1 MAGCYDKME
10 VREPCFCC
18 QPSQPSASGTL
29 DSALNELGML
39 STVTDSR
46 RQFLL
51 ETKQRDRSISE
62 PSQDALA
69 CVTPL
74 NSPVKGGYH
83 IVQLNT
89 SYVVGVTRIP
99 TVDCDQA
106 THTLHEPRRD
116 HCMAYECLKFGEEY
130 YQDAT
135 EYEARTN
142 RMARIKFGRS
152 TRRFKRP
159 YELPWHNRAE
169 DQSCHLAVTSQTRP
183 ASSSNLVGLGG
194 ETACVVAG
202 SSNPCTP
209 EKAPGGSVAT
219 LMPPIASTVTRSKS
233 LDELDFAQLR
243 LNSENDNCS
252 FVVEQKEME
261 RMSQTFLHLQVNE

>member
-1 MAGCYDKME
+1 M
-10 VREPCFCC
+10 REPCFCC
-18 QPSQPSASGTL
+18 QAAPPSSSTL
-29 DSALNELGML
+29 DSALDELGML

-99 TVDCDQA
+99 TVDCDRA
-106 THTLHEPRRD
+106 TPTLHEPRRD

-142 RMARIKFGRS
+142 RMARIKFGR

-159 YELPWHNRAE
+159 YELPWHNRVTE
-169 DQSCHLAVTSQTRP
+169 DQSCHLGVTSQTRP
-183 ASSSNLVGLGG
+183 ASSSNLVGLG
-194 ETACVVAG
+194 EVTSCVVAG

-209 EKAPGGSVAT
+209 EKTPVAS
-219 LMPPIASTVTRSKS
+219 LMPPIAATVTRSKS

-252 FVVEQKEME
+252 FVVERKEME